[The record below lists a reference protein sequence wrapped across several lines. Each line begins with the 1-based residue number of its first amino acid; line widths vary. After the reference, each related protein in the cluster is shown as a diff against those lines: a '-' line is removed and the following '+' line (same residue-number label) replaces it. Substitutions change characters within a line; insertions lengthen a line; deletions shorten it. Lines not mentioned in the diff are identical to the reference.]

1 MSKLRVTRTR
11 SSISRIDAQIQ
22 TLKRLG
28 LHRMNQSVELDDTPV
43 IRGMIKRVEHM
54 VTVAPVK
61 D

>member
-1 MSKLRVTRTR
+1 MSKLKVTRTR
-11 SSISRIDAQIQ
+11 SSIGRIDAQIQ
-22 TLKRLG
+22 TLKHLG
-28 LHRMNQSVELDDTPV
+28 LHKINQSVVLDDTDI

>member
-1 MSKLRVTRTR
+1 MSKLKVTRTR